1 MRRKTEIV
9 LSNCIRKSLYELN
22 ASSKRSNLIFFLVY
36 YKLKLK
42 SFMLRDIA
50 CIFTII
56 KLTIIR
62 KSKIVRAIIN
72 TLHLHVENITST
84 DTYKKLNKATTFY
97 FYGWLFLRY
106 LPALLRIYYYPQ
118 SLFEKLLLS

>member
-1 MRRKTEIV
+1 M
-9 LSNCIRKSLYELN
+9 
-22 ASSKRSNLIFFLVY
+22 F
-36 YKLKLK
+36 
-42 SFMLRDIA
+42 RDIL
-50 CIFTII
+50 CVFTII

-84 DTYKKLNKATTFY
+84 DTYKRLNREVKFY
-97 FYGWLFLRY
+97 LYGWLFLKY

-118 SLFEKLLLS
+118 SLFEKPLLS